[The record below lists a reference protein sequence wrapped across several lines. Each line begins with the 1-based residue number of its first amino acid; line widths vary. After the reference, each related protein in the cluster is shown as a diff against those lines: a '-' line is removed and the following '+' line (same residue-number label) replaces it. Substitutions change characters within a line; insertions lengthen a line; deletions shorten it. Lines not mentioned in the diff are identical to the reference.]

1 MAEWLSRVPAK
12 YMGFP
17 ARVRI
22 SQAPLFFLFFI
33 FFTGEREIFFF
44 FFLTLGRKS
53 ILFNFCFIIGGK
65 SISFKTHIV
74 EYSIFQKEKGRDL
87 GF

>member
-1 MAEWLSRVPAK
+1 MCLLSTC
-12 YMGFP
+12 GFP

-22 SQAPLFFLFFI
+22 YQATLFFFVFYFLYR
-33 FFTGEREIFFF
+33 REGNPFF

-53 ILFNFCFIIGGK
+53 ILFNFCFIIRGK
-65 SISFKTHIV
+65 SVLFKTHIV

>member
-1 MAEWLSRVPAK
+1 MVKGVALAQWLSRVPAK

-22 SQAPLFFLFFI
+22 SQATLFFLFFI

-44 FFLTLGRKS
+44 FF
-53 ILFNFCFIIGGK
+53 F
-65 SISFKTHIV
+65 
-74 EYSIFQKEKGRDL
+74 
-87 GF
+87 